1 MSFQVVTNLSK
12 GDKARKNREAI
23 EWLKSQGLWIETESL
38 HQTLLE
44 AHSLTQLLIN
54 DLHQQEEKSAAASK
68 LASHIEELIQTI
80 KP

>member
-1 MSFQVVTNLSK
+1 MSIQVVTKLTSRE
-12 GDKARKNREAI
+12 KARKSEEAKK
-23 EWLKSQGLWIETESL
+23 WLQEQGELPDL
-38 HQTLLE
+38 QLLRQTLLE